1 MKLEKHFFFS
11 NSLIFLRELCHL
23 IKLLAPSSVSK
34 TATENR
40 AWSQI
45 IPGRPVIGL
54 WRGCP
59 NPPCPLAE
67 KFKRPKRP
75 KLPGALAFR
84 SFRRKDRNY
93 SAWRLTKKKTTF
105 FLSTPWN
112 FIEIFQIRRNVTIE
126 VDKNLR
132 KKAVGALIFFAKF
145 L

>member
-1 MKLEKHFFFS
+1 MLKHKTNYEARKTFFFS

-59 NPPCPLAE
+59 NPPCPPAE
-67 KFKRPKRP
+67 KLKRPKRP

-84 SFRRKDRNY
+84 SFAERIEITPRGDLPR
-93 SAWRLTKKKTTF
+93 KKTTF
-105 FLSTPWN
+105 FLSMLWN
-112 FIEIFQIRRNVTIE
+112 FIKIFQISRNV
-126 VDKNLR
+126 
-132 KKAVGALIFFAKF
+132 ALK
-145 L
+145 LKSSR

>member
-1 MKLEKHFFFS
+1 MLRHKTNYEARKTFLFS
-11 NSLIFLRELCHL
+11 NSLIFLWKLCHL
-23 IKLLAPSSVSK
+23 IKLLAQSSVSK

-93 SAWRLTKKKTTF
+93 SAWRLTKKKNNILF
-105 FLSTPWN
+105 VYAMEFYWN
-112 FIEIFQIRRNVTIE
+112 ISNQSKCCFKI
-126 VDKNLR
+126 
-132 KKAVGALIFFAKF
+132 KK
-145 L
+145 